1 MLCNFRYFQSL
12 QKSCSQGDKLS
23 HGFPNESYYCGK
35 FFAWADKHKRHVDN
49 CSDIPGIVYNFNNQN
64 LVNFEDNLKYKG
76 DLPMLIY
83 FDYETTAPTDNCLD
97 LEQKQMFVV
106 SHVMI
111 VAFHPDLK
119 LNQMTNQ
126 VNQVNFLSDKRIY
139 NIKKYFQ
146 L

>member
-1 MLCNFRYFQSL
+1 
-12 QKSCSQGDKLS
+12 
-23 HGFPNESYYCGK
+23 
-35 FFAWADKHKRHVDN
+35 
-49 CSDIPGIVYNFNNQN
+49 
-64 LVNFEDNLKYKG
+64 
-76 DLPMLIY
+76 MLIY

-106 SHVMI
+106 SNVMI

-146 L
+146 LIN

>member
-1 MLCNFRYFQSL
+1 
-12 QKSCSQGDKLS
+12 
-23 HGFPNESYYCGK
+23 
-35 FFAWADKHKRHVDN
+35 
-49 CSDIPGIVYNFNNQN
+49 
-64 LVNFEDNLKYKG
+64 
-76 DLPMLIY
+76 MLIY

-106 SHVMI
+106 SNVMI